1 MSPSPEQV
9 EYAEMLLRR
18 ANGDLSV
25 CRALGADM
33 DVDDGPIGFHA
44 QQAVEK
50 ALKIALVLADVELP
64 RTHDLEF
71 LVRLVRGSGVD
82 IPADLSSPEWLTPW
96 APTFATAIRSH
107 LTDPPRVRRPRAPLL
122 GQSRCS
128 PRCRASTDL
137 RRRQLHPNAYAR

>member
-1 MSPSPEQV
+1 LSPSPEQV

-96 APTFATAIRSH
+96 AADFRYGDPVALDRPAACAAAESAIAWAES
-107 LTDPPRVRRPRAPLL
+107 RVAAVS
-122 GQSRCS
+122 GE
-128 PRCRASTDL
+128 
-137 RRRQLHPNAYAR
+137 H

>member
-33 DVDDGPIGFHA
+33 EVDDGPIGFHA

-71 LVRLVRGSGVD
+71 LARLVRDSGVD
-82 IPADLSSPEWLTPW
+82 IPSDLSNPGWLTPW
-96 APTFATAIRSH
+96 AADFRYGDPVALDRPAACSAAESAIGWAAS
-107 LTDPPRVRRPRAPLL
+107 LL
-122 GQSRCS
+122 AEL
-128 PRCRASTDL
+128 PDEA
-137 RRRQLHPNAYAR
+137 

>member
-1 MSPSPEQV
+1 LSPSPEQV

-82 IPADLSSPEWLTPW
+82 IPAGLSSPEWLTPW
-96 APTFATAIRSH
+96 AADFRYGDPVALDRPAACAAAESAIAWAES
-107 LTDPPRVRRPRAPLL
+107 LL
-122 GQSRCS
+122 AEVSGE
-128 PRCRASTDL
+128 
-137 RRRQLHPNAYAR
+137 H

>member
-18 ANGDLSV
+18 ASGDLSV

-33 DVDDGPIGFHA
+33 KVDDGPIGFHA

-71 LVRLVRGSGVD
+71 LVRLVRESGVD
-82 IPADLSSPEWLTPW
+82 LPAHLSNPEWLTPW
-96 APTFATAIRSH
+96 AADFRYGDPVALDRPAACSAAESAIAWAGSMLAQH
-107 LTDPPRVRRPRAPLL
+107 S
-122 GQSRCS
+122 GES
-128 PRCRASTDL
+128 
-137 RRRQLHPNAYAR
+137 

>member
-25 CRALGADM
+25 CRALGADV

-44 QQAVEK
+44 QQGVEK

-71 LVRLVRGSGVD
+71 LVRLVRESGVD
-82 IPADLSSPEWLTPW
+82 LPADLANPEWLTPW
-96 APTFATAIRSH
+96 AADFRYGDPVALDRPAACSAAESAIAWAAS
-107 LTDPPRVRRPRAPLL
+107 LL
-122 GQSRCS
+122 AELSGDR
-128 PRCRASTDL
+128 
-137 RRRQLHPNAYAR
+137 

>member
-1 MSPSPEQV
+1 
-9 EYAEMLLRR
+9 MLLRR
-18 ANGDLSV
+18 ANGDVSV
-25 CRALGADM
+25 CRALWADM

-96 APTFATAIRSH
+96 AADFRYGDPVALDRPAACTAAESAIAWAES
-107 LTDPPRVRRPRAPLL
+107 LL
-122 GQSRCS
+122 AEG
-128 PRCRASTDL
+128 PGE
-137 RRRQLHPNAYAR
+137 H